1 MSNGI
6 SEADAHLRAATNV
19 AGSSREGGLGYNVY
33 EVPEGQLL
41 IGSNGRINPAATLG
55 RHVNYNGQDYLL
67 QPDNVYKATLRQEY
81 NVSVSAGNEKASFY
95 ASLGM
100 LDNKGIVEGQAMRR
114 YTAKLRAD
122 YQAKSWL
129 KVGANMSYTNF
140 TWENANPNEDAGSTG
155 STFGMAIGMAPIYPL
170 FIRDGQGNIMKD
182 VNGYNRY
189 DFGNGQ
195 NAGLTRPNATN
206 ANALCTETHST
217 EQVLLMSS
225 SSKTS
230 P

>member
-1 MSNGI
+1 
-6 SEADAHLRAATNV
+6 
-19 AGSSREGGLGYNVY
+19 
-33 EVPEGQLL
+33 
-41 IGSNGRINPAATLG
+41 
-55 RHVNYNGQDYLL
+55 
-67 QPDNVYKATLRQEY
+67 
-81 NVSVSAGNEKASFY
+81 
-95 ASLGM
+95 
-100 LDNKGIVEGQAMRR
+100 
-114 YTAKLRAD
+114 
-122 YQAKSWL
+122 
-129 KVGANMSYTNF
+129 MSYTNF

-195 NAGLTRPNATN
+195 NAGLT
-206 ANALCTETHST
+206 ALMRQMPMLSVPTFSTLASATETHST